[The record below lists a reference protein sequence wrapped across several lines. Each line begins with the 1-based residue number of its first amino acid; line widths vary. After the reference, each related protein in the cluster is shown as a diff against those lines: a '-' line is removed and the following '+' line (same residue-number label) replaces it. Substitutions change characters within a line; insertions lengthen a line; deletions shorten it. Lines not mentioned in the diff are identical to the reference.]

1 MPLILTFLEGIEI
14 SGMCAYATKFPR
26 EICSKNCDPYKNQPY
41 HIIHVLRIVIHHRFL
56 SARIL

>member
-1 MPLILTFLEGIEI
+1 
-14 SGMCAYATKFPR
+14 MCAYATKFPR

-56 SARIL
+56 SARILREKSND